1 LVVRCGLGGPQLC
14 RAWDGAAAVVDL
26 DRQEMPLCVQPT
38 PAQGVRVVA
47 GVHAPRVYEIP
58 WAAGRVAAKM
68 AEWNAGW
75 WRVIC
80 LEAPGTSSVA
90 TTHALELTVMAVGVD
105 WFCSLLRSRREWA
118 RRWHPRRPSP
128 VRRRLPRPP
137 PTRCSRSAPRASVWQ
152 FPKDGMSS
160 LHVSL
165 LALCKPLSRAAFVHW
180 PCLGMRMRRSLPAGP
195 SAQLAH
201 IAEPRRHDCRR
212 YRALECEH
220 SSGGK

>member
-160 LHVSL
+160 LHVSPRL
-165 LALCKPLSRAAFVHW
+165 VQAALQGCICALAV
-180 PCLGMRMRRSLPAGP
+180 LGNAHASFTACGTIRPAG
-195 SAQLAH
+195 SHRRAKT
-201 IAEPRRHDCRR
+201 PR
-212 YRALECEH
+212 L
-220 SSGGK
+220 SSVPGSGV